1 MPFFIDGNP
10 SPSEVSEAVNYLLS
24 NFTQNVSADPAT
36 GQVIGPTGNVNGYL
50 YKYMFIKYADSF
62 DGTVNFSNSPTGRS
76 YYGLRNSDSGTEST
90 NPADYLWT
98 LVTPAFGTTYFLYY
112 LTSGGRTIQFQVAT
126 SVPNAGWIVDGGSAI
141 DLDITNST
149 NAVANFVVIRTAN
162 NSAAPT
168 SAEVVSAI
176 GRTAIS
182 GDLVTI
188 NYNSGAASIQ
198 YKYTTGWTFFQK
210 YITADIV
217 QASVLSAFTANL
229 GTITG
234 GELTIGTSPAISGTT
249 MTGSGSH
256 LYSDGRFALGNSSSN
271 IVFNGTN
278 AFLNGF
284 TATAGF
290 ASSGSSTTYWPANTQ
305 TYQEYSSIATLN
317 NIDANKPVFIFGTGQ
332 LGLGC
337 STVGNSNPP
346 ARVDVTYQLEYQYST
361 DNGSTYSSWT
371 SYGIPIRIYAI
382 SANYTTVS
390 GYNRNFYADGA
401 GNILFTPAASTTN
414 IKLRFNVTYIAY
426 GDINASSTGYF
437 GGVVV
442 SPYTEVSTTY
452 TGYSI
457 STFQIKA

>member
-1 MPFFIDGNP
+1 MPFFLDGNP
-10 SPSEVSEAVNYLLS
+10 TPSEVSEAVNYLLS
-24 NFTQNVSADPAT
+24 NFTQNVSADPST
-36 GQVIGPTGNVNGYL
+36 GQIIGPTGNVNAYL
-50 YKYMFIKYADSF
+50 YKYMFVKYADSF
-62 DGTVNFSNSPTGRS
+62 DGTVNFSNSPTNRS
-76 YYGLRNSDSGTEST
+76 YYGLRNSNDSTEST

-98 LVTPAFGTTYFLYY
+98 KVTPAFGTTYFLYY
-112 LTSGGRTIQFQVAT
+112 LTSGGRTIQFQEAT
-126 SVPNAGWIVDGGSAI
+126 SVPNAGWIVDSGAAI

-149 NAVANFVVIRTAN
+149 NAVANFVVVRVAN

-168 SAEVVSAI
+168 NSEVVAAI
-176 GRTAIS
+176 GRTPIS

-188 NYNSGAASIQ
+188 NYNSGVASIQ

-256 LYSDGRFALGNSSSN
+256 LYSDGRFALGNSTSN

-290 ASSGSSTTYWPANTQ
+290 ASSGSTTTYWPANAQ
-305 TYQEYSSIATLN
+305 TYQEYSSVATLS
-317 NIDANKPVFIFGTGQ
+317 NIEATKPVFIFGTGQ

-337 STVGNSNPP
+337 TTVGNPAPP

-361 DNGSTYSSWT
+361 DNGGTYSAWT
-371 SYGIPIRIYAI
+371 SYAIPIRIYAI
-382 SANYTTVS
+382 SANYTSVS

-401 GNILFTPAASTTN
+401 GNILFTPATNTTN
-414 IKLRFNVTYIAY
+414 IRLRFNVTYIAY
-426 GDINASSTGYF
+426 GDNNASSTGYF
-437 GGVVV
+437 GGTVLPGLTQVD
-442 SPYTEVSTTY
+442 TLY

>member
-1 MPFFIDGNP
+1 MPFFVDGNP
-10 SPSEVSEAVNYLLS
+10 TPSELSEAVNYLLS
-24 NFTQNVSADPAT
+24 NFTQNVSADPST
-36 GQVIGPTGNVNGYL
+36 GQIIGPTGNVNAYL
-50 YKYMFIKYADSF
+50 YKYMFVKYADSF
-62 DGTVNFSNSPTGRS
+62 DGSVNFSNSPTGRS
-76 YYGLRNSDSGTEST
+76 YYGLRNSDDSTEST

-126 SVPNAGWIVDGGSAI
+126 SVPNAGWIVDSGAAI

-168 SAEVVSAI
+168 NSEVVSAI
-176 GRTAIS
+176 GRTPIS

-188 NYNSGAASIQ
+188 NYNSGVASIQ

-256 LYSDGRFALGNSSSN
+256 LYSDGKFALGNSTSN

-290 ASSGSSTTYWPANTQ
+290 ASSGSSTTYWPANAQ
-305 TYQEYSSIATLN
+305 TYQEYSSVATLS
-317 NIDANKPVFIFGTGQ
+317 NIEATKPVFIFGTGQ

-337 STVGNSNPP
+337 TSVGNPATP

-361 DNGSTYSSWT
+361 DNGATYSAYT
-371 SYGIPIRIYAI
+371 SYAIPIRIYAI

-390 GYNRNFYADGA
+390 GYNRNFFADGA

-437 GGVVV
+437 GGTVLPGLTQVD
-442 SPYTEVSTTY
+442 TTY

-457 STFQIKA
+457 SAFQIKA